1 VRPRARTPIF
11 TADNEADAFAPENG
25 INCIYRFLQ
34 ENPMTDQNADA
45 TKSNG
50 STVLP
55 TAAEQAAETP
65 RVPKAKLVRDSF
77 TIPKAEYTT
86 LNELRQ
92 RATRLAQPAKKSEL
106 LRAGIELLR
115 SLSDQAF
122 LAALAAV
129 PNLKTG
135 RPKKDGDESDEPA
148 VKTGKKII
156 DKIAARPAAKNAAK
170 ASAKNEPGITKGPKK
185 AGANAAKNAAKNPA
199 RNAAKKAA
207 KQAAGNDA
215 KAARQAARAARKA
228 EEEA

>member
-1 VRPRARTPIF
+1 MNDHDT
-11 TADNEADAFAPENG
+11 DAPK
-25 INCIYRFLQ
+25 
-34 ENPMTDQNADA
+34 T
-45 TKSNG
+45 NG
-50 STVLP
+50 SAVL
-55 TAAEQAAETP
+55 AEATEQKAETP
-65 RVPKAKLVRDSF
+65 KVPKAKLVRDSF

-92 RATRLAQPAKKSEL
+92 RSTRLAAPAKKSEL

-115 SLSDQAF
+115 GLSDQAF

-135 RPKKDGDESDEPA
+135 RPKKDGEESDEPA

-170 ASAKNEPGITKGPKK
+170 TGNNAGPKAGVRKGTGNAKN
-185 AGANAAKNAAKNPA
+185 AGGNAKNAAGNAAKNPA

-207 KQAAGNDA
+207 KQAAGNDP
-215 KAARQAARAARKA
+215 KATRQAARAARQAAKA
-228 EEEA
+228 DEET

>member
-1 VRPRARTPIF
+1 
-11 TADNEADAFAPENG
+11 
-25 INCIYRFLQ
+25 
-34 ENPMTDQNADA
+34 MTDQNADA
-45 TKSNG
+45 PKSNG

-55 TAAEQAAETP
+55 ATAEQAAETP
-65 RVPKAKLVRDSF
+65 KVPKAKLVRDSF

-135 RPKKDGDESDEPA
+135 RPKKDGDESDQPA

-170 ASAKNEPGITKGPKK
+170 TGAKAAAKGETGTAKGPKK
-185 AGANAAKNAAKNPA
+185 AGANAAKNPA

-215 KAARQAARAARKA
+215 KAARQAARAARRA